1 MEVLRDRI
9 VRNPTFAI
17 PRVIFVVDITNCWW
31 WNILAKLVLLRLPW
45 NLLVFVLKYP
55 SVMRHRSI
63 SEGVQRWRRISR
75 YTVCQPYG
83 RLVHFDGHDFTP
95 MKKRVITGLGG
106 YFSSTLLFYSR
117 PWGSYSSLQVFTAYP
132 GLKLIAYL
140 FARLSNRCDH
150 NVKLSFTFIHFHM
163 RAKLCVFV

>member
-1 MEVLRDRI
+1 M
-9 VRNPTFAI
+9 
-17 PRVIFVVDITNCWW
+17 FVVEITNCWW

-140 FARLSNRCDH
+140 FARLSNVLNH
-150 NVKLSFTFIHFHM
+150 
-163 RAKLCVFV
+163 RATKNAAGSSPGFPNGRISGTPSPCYPGDRPAGIRRLAS